1 MTNKDKNTLE
11 HISMRCDRVSE
22 DIARFGNSYEIFD
35 NDHAFCDSVS
45 MNLLQIGEL
54 TQSLSNEFKE
64 RTDHIPWKQIYD
76 MRCRFAHGYGV
87 MAKAEIWDTAI
98 NDVPVLKEFCER
110 QLEEFERKAPGET
123 EE

>member
-22 DIARFGNSYEIFD
+22 DIARFGNSYEVFA
-35 NDHAFCDSVS
+35 NDPAFCDSVS
-45 MNLLQIGEL
+45 MNILQIGEL

-64 RTDHIPWKQIYD
+64 STNQTIPWKQIYD

-87 MAKAEIWDTAI
+87 MAKSEIWDTAL
-98 NDVPVLKEFCER
+98 NDVPVLKAFCE
-110 QLEEFERKAPGET
+110 QKLGEYT
-123 EE
+123 REQT